1 MAMIW
6 NHRVIRILVGL
17 ALLALAVVLL
27 LPGLTGFTSLDGTVN
42 ARFAI
47 VNAPIDGVVSTAPP
61 KVGTHVSEG
70 QSLATIDNGRVNRSV
85 LASLQADYATAVD
98 RVAALRRE
106 RDGLTALRDQLAA
119 RMDVFKNATIADLE
133 RELEILRKRVKVS
146 QAQDNVAQVDLDRRL
161 ALEAKGILS
170 TKMVDS
176 ARAVWEAAGGE
187 VEISGLT
194 AVQLEQKLNAVRQG
208 VFVLGDGQ
216 NDVPY
221 SRQRQDEVIV
231 RINDLN
237 TRIAENETR
246 SEQVKKQLAEEEGRI
261 RNLQS
266 AILPSPFDGVM
277 WSSNIVNG
285 SNVILN
291 NELMRILD
299 CRELFVDILVPE
311 VDYSDIYP
319 GREAQ
324 VRLFGQSNVFKGL
337 VVSVRGSSAIAEKDG
352 LAANQPETTERNAR
366 IRVGLASSDL
376 NTDFANFCQVG
387 RSVQVRLAKRNVWI
401 ADWVERLWFSIL

>member
-1 MAMIW
+1 MIW

-27 LPGLTGFTSLDGTVN
+27 LPGLTGFTSLDGTIN

-47 VNAPIDGVVSTAPP
+47 VNAPLDGVVIAAPP
-61 KVGTHVSEG
+61 KVGTHVSQD
-70 QSLATIDNGRVNRSV
+70 QSLATIENERVNRSI

-106 RDGLTALRDQLAA
+106 RDGLTALRDQLGA

-146 QAQDNVAQVDLDRRL
+146 KAQDNVAQVDFDRRVS
-161 ALEAKGILS
+161 LEAKGILS

-176 ARAVWEAAGGE
+176 ARAAWEAAGGE
-187 VEISGLT
+187 VEISDLT
-194 AVQLEQKLNAVRQG
+194 AVQLEQKLDAVRRG

-246 SEQVKKQLAEEEGRI
+246 VEQVKKQLAEEESRI
-261 RNLQS
+261 RNLES
-266 AILPSPFDGVM
+266 AIVPSPFDGVM

-291 NELMRILD
+291 NELVRILD

-311 VDYSDIYP
+311 VDYRDIYP

-324 VRLFGQSNVFKGL
+324 VRLIGQSNVFMGSVL
-337 VVSVRGSSAIAEKDG
+337 SVRGSSAVAEKDS

-387 RSVQVRLAKRNVWI
+387 RSVQVRLAKRDVWI
-401 ADWVERLWFSIL
+401 GDWVERLWFSIL